1 MPSYLEVWKVTGA
14 ELVALEGDRLTV
26 GAHPAADVVLS
37 SDRTVSRLHAVFEHF
52 QVGWCIRDLG
62 SRNGT
67 FVNGQRLAGE
77 RSLHPGDEVRVGE
90 TRLVLRQPQ
99 LSDEPETAPTE
110 APPVLTRRER
120 DVLIELCR
128 PVLAGDLFTEPAS
141 IRQVARALGVTEP
154 AIKQHLLHLYDKFG
168 IYEDLNRRRVA
179 LANAAVRRGAVSLED
194 LRGTRREGSR

>member
-1 MPSYLEVWKVTGA
+1 MPSYLEVWKATGA
-14 ELVALEGDRLTV
+14 ELVALEGGSLTV

-52 QVGWCIRDLG
+52 AAGWCIRDLG

-67 FVNGQRLAGE
+67 FVNGQRLTGE

-90 TRLVLRQPQ
+90 TRLVLRQPH
-99 LSDEPETAPTE
+99 LSVGPVTAPTE
-110 APPVLTRRER
+110 PPPPLTRRER

-128 PVLAGDLFTEPAS
+128 PVMAGDLFTEAAS
-141 IRQVARALGVTEP
+141 IRQVAKALGVTEP

-168 IYEDLNRRRVA
+168 IYEDLSRRRVA
-179 LANAAVRRGAVSLED
+179 LANAAVRRGAVNLED
-194 LRGTRREGSR
+194 LRATRRDRA